1 LKADVV
7 VAGERARPC
16 LDAVYRTGG
25 EVLGKVIAVC
35 PAPRET
41 ALCELQDRHPE
52 LALIDADASLGRL
65 SAWNRGLSLRGR
77 DVLLLDSAVLL
88 GEGCLQEM
96 LDVLHSSD
104 RIASVAPLLPGA
116 ALDVAPGDVPRRTD
130 LPLARGPCLLLRHEV
145 LNMIGGFDPS
155 LRGDDAQDD
164 WAMRAQRM
172 GFRQVRANRALA
184 RVPHPPRAAGQTP
197 PAALLLARHPHL
209 PAQARAALADAEARA
224 LENLLGSRN
233 GQPRVCLGMPP
244 EGESLDRFQVL
255 YRPTPVIDAAE
266 LLALL
271 DSPCHLVLG
280 HPAEYR
286 NGALLFAAA
295 HSAQAV
301 IVSSAKERA
310 ALAAE
315 LALDPAR
322 LEVVESEAGLN
333 RVFHKVVGH
342 PDEVS
347 LRHRTLLADLLRS
360 APGIG
365 PLPPGAVRPEPSPR
379 HA

>member
-25 EVLGKVIAVC
+25 EVLGRVIAVC

-41 ALCELQDRHPE
+41 ALCELHERHPE
-52 LALIDADASLGRL
+52 LALIDADAGLGRL

-88 GEGCLQEM
+88 GEGCLQEL

-116 ALDVAPGDVPRRTD
+116 ALDVAPGNVPRRTD
-130 LPLARGPCLLLRHEV
+130 LPFARGPCLLLRHEV

-155 LRGDDAQDD
+155 LPQGDDAQDD

-184 RVPHPPRAAGQTP
+184 RVPHLPRAAGQTP

-209 PAQARAALADAEARA
+209 LAQARAALAGAEARA
-224 LENLLGSRN
+224 LENLLASRN

-255 YRPTPVIDAAE
+255 YRPTPVNHAAE

-301 IVSSAKERA
+301 IVSSAEERA
-310 ALAAE
+310 ALAVE

-322 LEVVESEAGLN
+322 LEVVGSEAALPA
-333 RVFHKVVGH
+333 VFRKVVDH
-342 PDEVS
+342 PDEES
-347 LRHRTLLADLLRS
+347 LRRRTLTADLLRS
-360 APGIG
+360 
-365 PLPPGAVRPEPSPR
+365 LPEIKDVRPRPAR
-379 HA
+379 RG